1 MGSKQVDYRASS
13 PTWSGGVVSPSL
25 PSASSI
31 TQVAVWT
38 GTSNKIMFLN
48 GVSVSSLSKSSS
60 SSGATY
66 NISFRIDTS
75 AVNATSESI
84 TVGTLIKAQHLNNLS
99 TTLKTA
105 SGMCLCHSNYCSC
118 DCNYCSC
125 DCNYCSCNCNYC
137 SCNCNYCSC
146 DCNYCSCDCNNC
158 SCQGQCSCN
167 SNRPSCSCNSNRT
180 SSGSSCG
187 CNSNR
192 SSSSSSCGCNSNRSS
207 SSSSCGNNQVYYNV
221 NVNGVAMCMT
231 NTNPSAALAIPTTG
245 CHAVGATIYNPGT
258 GFVHNYFHN
267 CPLT

>member
-125 DCNYCSCNCNYC
+125 DCNYCSC
-137 SCNCNYCSC
+137 
-146 DCNYCSCDCNNC
+146 DCNNC

-180 SSGSSCG
+180 SSG
-187 CNSNR
+187 
-192 SSSSSSCGCNSNRSS
+192 SSCGCNSNRSS